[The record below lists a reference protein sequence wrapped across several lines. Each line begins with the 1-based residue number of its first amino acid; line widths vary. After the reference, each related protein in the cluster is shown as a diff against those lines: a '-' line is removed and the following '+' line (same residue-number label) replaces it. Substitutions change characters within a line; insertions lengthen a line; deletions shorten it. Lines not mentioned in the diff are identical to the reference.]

1 MPDLIVHGHFYQPPR
16 ENPWTGIIEEQPSA
30 APFHDWNER
39 IQAECY
45 QPNTSAVISDPVT
58 GEPGAINNYER
69 ISFNFGPTL
78 LSWLEQN
85 HPETHKRI
93 IDADRASVLTHD
105 GHGNAIAQA
114 YGHAILPLCNERDLR
129 TQIRWGLADFGSRF
143 GREPEAMWLP
153 ETACN
158 DRVLDALIE
167 EGLRYVILA
176 PHQAARYRTASNPS
190 PFGRRQGEGL
200 DEVENSE
207 RVKRAGRMP
216 ANRPQDAGVPSWRE
230 VDQNTLHTSIPYRY
244 THARDAGKSIA
255 VFFYNGPLSRAIA
268 FEGLLR
274 SSSALVDSF
283 TQAVRGRA
291 MLNLA
296 TDGET
301 YGHHFKF
308 GDLCLA
314 HALTVEAPARGF
326 KLTNYGE
333 YLDHHPPQYDVEINN
348 GADGQGTSWSCL
360 HGVGRW
366 TRDCGCATGG
376 EPGWNQK
383 WRTPLRDAL
392 DFLRDENISHFEA
405 TRGNLFTFPWLARDD
420 SISLIL
426 NPHQSCE
433 QFLYEHAGRRL
444 SADEG
449 SRALTYLEL
458 QRMLLLMYTSC
469 GWFFN
474 DISGIETIQVL
485 RYAARAMDLMK
496 QLNLPSTRER
506 FLDILSEAK
515 SNRPELGT
523 GADVFRRFVEPSSSR
538 ELRQEAV
545 LT

>member
-1 MPDLIVHGHFYQPPR
+1 MPALIIHGHFYQPPR
-16 ENPWTGIIEEQPSA
+16 ENPWTGVIEAQPSA

-45 QPNTSAVISDPVT
+45 QPNSSAVISDPVT
-58 GEPGAINNYER
+58 AGSRAINNYES

-85 HPETHKRI
+85 HPETYNRI
-93 IDADRASVLTHD
+93 IDADRASVLTRH

-114 YGHAILPLCNERDLR
+114 YGHAISPLCNERDLP
-129 TQIRWGLADFGSRF
+129 TQIRWGLADFRHRF
-143 GREPEAMWLP
+143 GREAEAMWLP

-158 DRVLDALIE
+158 DRVLEALID
-167 EGLRYVILA
+167 EGLRYVMLA
-176 PHQAARYRTASNPS
+176 PHQAARYRTAN
-190 PFGRRQGEGL
+190 
-200 DEVENSE
+200 DSE
-207 RVKRAGRMP
+207 RVNEATDEWLE
-216 ANRPQDAGVPSWRE
+216 ANENA
-230 VDQNTLHTSIPYRY
+230 VDTSIPYRY
-244 THARDAGKSIA
+244 THSHDAGKSIA
-255 VFFYNGPLSRAIA
+255 VFFYHGPLSRAIA

-274 SSSALVDSF
+274 SSGALVDSF
-283 TQAVRGRA
+283 AQAARGNE
-291 MLNLA
+291 LLHLA

-326 KLTNYGE
+326 KITNYGE
-333 YLDHHPPQYDVEINN
+333 YLDQHPPEHEVEINN
-348 GADGQGTSWSCL
+348 GSDGQGTSWSCQ

-366 TRDCGCATGG
+366 IRDCGCVTGG

-405 TRGNLFTFPWLARDD
+405 TRGDLFTFPWLARDD

-426 NPHQSCE
+426 NPHQSRE
-433 QFLYEHAGRRL
+433 QFLFAQAGRWL

-449 SRALTYLEL
+449 SRALAYLEL

-474 DISGIETIQVL
+474 DIFGIETIQVL
-485 RYAARAMDLMK
+485 SYAARAMDLMR
-496 QLNLPSTRER
+496 QLNLPSARER
-506 FLDILSEAK
+506 FLEILAEAK

-523 GADVFRRFVEPSSSR
+523 GADIFRKFVEPANPKFG
-538 ELRQEAV
+538 EMQNTGPLAV
-545 LT
+545 ARG

>member
-1 MPDLIVHGHFYQPPR
+1 MDIPNPTPNTLTPTPSLIIHGHFYQPPR
-16 ENPWTGIIEEQPSA
+16 ENPWTGVIEAQPSA
-30 APFHDWNER
+30 APFDDWNER

-45 QPNTSAVISDPVT
+45 QPNSSTLISDPVT
-58 GEPGAINNYER
+58 GESRAINNYES

-78 LSWLEQN
+78 LSWLEEN
-85 HPETHKRI
+85 HRETYNRI
-93 IDADRASVLTHD
+93 IDADRVSVLTRQ

-129 TQIRWGLADFGSRF
+129 TQIRWGLGDFRHRF
-143 GREPEAMWLP
+143 GREAEAMWLP

-158 DRVLDALIE
+158 ELVLDALID

-176 PHQAARYRTASNPS
+176 PHQAARVSNGSGSDRVGVDRTGNDEQVKDS
-190 PFGRRQGEGL
+190 PNDRHSVAENL
-200 DEVENSE
+200 D
-207 RVKRAGRMP
+207 
-216 ANRPQDAGVPSWRE
+216 
-230 VDQNTLHTSIPYRY
+230 TSIPYRY
-244 THARDAGKSIA
+244 THTDDANQSIA
-255 VFFYNGPLSRAIA
+255 VFFYHGPLSRAIA

-283 TQAVRGRA
+283 AHAARETK

-314 HALTVEAPARGF
+314 YALTVEAPVRGF
-326 KLTNYGE
+326 KTTNYGE
-333 YLDHHPPQYDVEINN
+333 YLDQHPPQHDVEINN
-348 GADGQGTSWSCL
+348 GSDGQGTSWSCQ

-366 TRDCGCATGG
+366 IRDCGCVTGG

-405 TRGNLFTFPWLARDD
+405 TRGDLFTFPWLARDD

-426 NPHQSCE
+426 NPHESRE
-433 QFLYEHAGRRL
+433 QFLFDHAGRWL
-444 SADEG
+444 TADEG
-449 SRALTYLEL
+449 SRALLHLEL
-458 QRMLLLMYTSC
+458 QRMLMLMYTSC

-474 DISGIETIQVL
+474 DIFGIETLQIL

-496 QLNLPSTRER
+496 QLNLPSARER
-506 FLDILSEAK
+506 FLGILSEAK

-523 GADVFRRFVEPSSSR
+523 GADIFRRFVEPSSSR
-538 ELRQEAV
+538 ELSQEAV